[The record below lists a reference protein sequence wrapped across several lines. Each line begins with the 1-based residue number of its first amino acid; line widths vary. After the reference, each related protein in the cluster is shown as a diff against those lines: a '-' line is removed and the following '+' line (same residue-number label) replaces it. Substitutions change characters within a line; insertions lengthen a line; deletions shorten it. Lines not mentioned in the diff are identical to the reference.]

1 MGIACRPSINWL
13 PAGGRRAVGTRWQRA
28 AASLQEEANAY
39 AAALA
44 GPSAGMSGALLG
56 EQAALHVSD
65 SRVWGPMKPVLILYP
80 LQCPTCLRGV

>member
-1 MGIACRPSINWL
+1 MQWAPDGNGLAPQPSASERL
-13 PAGGRRAVGTRWQRA
+13 LA